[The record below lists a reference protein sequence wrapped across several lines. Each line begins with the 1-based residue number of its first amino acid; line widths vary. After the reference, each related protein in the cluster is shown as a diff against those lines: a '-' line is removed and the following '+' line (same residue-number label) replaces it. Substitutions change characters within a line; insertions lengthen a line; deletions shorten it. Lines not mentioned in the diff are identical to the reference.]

1 MSDPDGGTDPREG
14 SEGPGGDHG
23 PAGDQTAD
31 HDRGPGHDPG
41 GDHGPDNDQ
50 GGDHGPGDDQGSG
63 RGAGDDHSSST
74 EGGSPEDTG
83 QLRIPGAPAQVGP
96 SAKDSPDEPV
106 TVVISRLVRSG
117 YEQDYNDW
125 IHEAARLLEHHDG
138 FQGMTALP
146 PGQHHSGPEHV
157 LVLRFRDYS
166 SMRAWKRSE
175 ARRRWIGRLEALTV
189 DVGAWQ
195 EQTGLETWFTL
206 DSRATP
212 TGPPPRWKQSLLTL
226 VGLLPLLLIM
236 ELTFGRLLSD
246 LPAWARILTTTPLV
260 VAAMAWL
267 VMPAITRVSYRW
279 LYPGQDR

>member
-1 MSDPDGGTDPREG
+1 MSVP
-14 SEGPGGDHG
+14 PGADD
-23 PAGDQTAD
+23 PAGDPPDDPATDPPDDPAD
-31 HDRGPGHDPG
+31 DPG
-41 GDHGPDNDQ
+41 
-50 GGDHGPGDDQGSG
+50 
-63 RGAGDDHSSST
+63 RVERST
-74 EGGSPEDTG
+74 PHTDRDRAEDTD
-83 QLRIPGAPAQVGP
+83 QLHIPGAPAQVGP
-96 SAKDSPDEPV
+96 PASDAPDEPV

-117 YEQDYNDW
+117 YERDYEDW

-157 LVLRFRDYS
+157 LVLRFGDYA

-175 ARRRWIGRLEALTV
+175 ARRRWIGRLEELTV

-212 TGPPPRWKQSLLTL
+212 TGPPPRWKQAVLTL
-226 VGLLPLLLIM
+226 VGLLPVLLVM
-236 ELTFGRLLSD
+236 ELTVGRLLSG
-246 LPAWARILTTTPLV
+246 LPAWARILTTTPVV

-267 VMPAITRVSYRW
+267 VMPTITRVSYRW